1 MRSISH
7 TFGIGQMSHRG
18 SFGGFLDR
26 VLLRLQLLGQP
37 LDVEPPL
44 LGRQGENVV
53 VRPVQVVSEEED
65 LAAQPVLLSYEA
77 TKKFDMSRDAE

>member
-1 MRSISH
+1 VPRS
-7 TFGIGQMSHRG
+7 GLGAG
-18 SFGGFLDR
+18 LLDR
-26 VLLRLQLLGQP
+26 VTFFLQLTGQP
-37 LDVEPPL
+37 PDVEPPF

-53 VRPVQVVSEEED
+53 VRPVQVVGEEED